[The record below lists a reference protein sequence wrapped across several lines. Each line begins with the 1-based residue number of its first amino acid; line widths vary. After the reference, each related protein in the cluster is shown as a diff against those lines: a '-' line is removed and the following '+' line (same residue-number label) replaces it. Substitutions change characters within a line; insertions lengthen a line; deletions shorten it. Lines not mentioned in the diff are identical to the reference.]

1 MKYAVDIEADS
12 LTPSTIH
19 CIVAKNM
26 DTGSVHVFREG
37 QCFNEWPSFAKQN
50 IKKFVMHNGIS
61 FDAPVMNRLTGTR
74 ISVDQIEDTLILS
87 QITNPMRDN
96 GHSLDAWG
104 RVLNFPKQEFNDW
117 SRCTDQMVEYC
128 KNDVEL
134 TARVYATLQ
143 KDLKDFSSESIR
155 MEHTIRFLIDRQE
168 KNGFTLDIQKAISL
182 MNKLSDIAGQ
192 IEQEVK
198 QAFYPLPTFI
208 REVEPKVKQ
217 DGSYS
222 KVGLKHLGDDWM
234 VCGGSHSVIDFPEFN
249 LASRQQIVKHLQHRG
264 WKPKTFTEKGHAIVD
279 ESVLKDADIPE
290 AKLIARYLLL
300 QKRVSQIKQ
309 WIDYYADDG
318 KVHGRVL
325 TLKTISG
332 RMAHHSPNMAQVP
345 AVYSEFGKE
354 CRACWTAS
362 SHDRVLVGCDASSLE
377 LRGLAHYLKDDR
389 FINEVVNG
397 DIHTANQKAAGLAT
411 RDQAKTFIYAFI
423 YGAGAAKIGSVVGG
437 TARDGQ
443 RLIDQ
448 FLTNVPALKSLRQR
462 VELSAARGYIPGL
475 DGRRLKVRSVHSALN
490 LLIQGAGAVICK
502 QWLVHIMQL
511 IKEEGIDAYLV
522 ASIHDEYQFDVRRNQ
537 ADRFGELTKKAMKM
551 SEKTLKI
558 RCPLDSEYKIGN
570 NWAETH

>member
-74 ISVDQIEDTLILS
+74 ISVNQIEDTLILS

-143 KDLKDFSSESIR
+143 KDLKDFSDESIR

-182 MNKLSDIAGQ
+182 MNKLSDMAGQ

-222 KVGLKHLGDDWM
+222 KVGLKHLGDDWT

-279 ESVLKDADIPE
+279 EGVLKDVDIPE

-309 WIDYYADDG
+309 WIDHYADDG

-362 SHDRVLVGCDASSLE
+362 SSDRVLVGCDASSLE
-377 LRGLAHYLKDDR
+377 LRGLAHYLKDDK

-511 IKEEGIDAYLV
+511 IKEEDIDAYLV
-522 ASIHDEYQFDVRRNQ
+522 ASIHDEYQFDVKRDQ

-551 SEKTLKI
+551 SEKTLKV